1 MKSKEQP
8 RLRMFAGPN
17 GSGKSTIKANLKPEL
32 VGIYVN
38 ADEIEKE
45 IQENG
50 FYNFSVY
57 PFKIDLSELTEH
69 FQNSALLKENN
80 ILVSFKLKNN
90 QFHHNKNAVNSYITA
105 VLSDFLRKKILQEKL
120 SFSFETVM
128 SFPDKVDLLQTAKEL
143 GYKTYLY
150 FVATE
155 SPLINIARGAYRVKM
170 GGHPVPDDKIT
181 TRYHK
186 SLDLLINAIHLSDR
200 AYIFDNSGDNKIW
213 LAEITNGKNM
223 ELKTDNVPEWFAT
236 YVLNKI

>member
-1 MKSKEQP
+1 MKIITS
-8 RLRMFAGPN
+8 
-17 GSGKSTIKANLKPEL
+17 I
-32 VGIYVN
+32 
-38 ADEIEKE
+38 
-45 IQENG
+45 
-50 FYNFSVY
+50 
-57 PFKIDLSELTEH
+57 
-69 FQNSALLKENN
+69 ALP
-80 ILVSFKLKNN
+80 KND
-90 QFHHNKNAVNSYITA
+90 VNSYIAA

-128 SFPDKVDLLQTAKEL
+128 SFPDKVALLQTAKEL

-155 SPLINIARGAYRVKM
+155 SPLINIARVAYRVKM

-181 TRYHK
+181 KRYYK

-223 ELKTDNVPEWFAT
+223 ELKTDNVPEWFDK

>member
-1 MKSKEQP
+1 MP
-8 RLRMFAGPN
+8 HLRMFAGPN
-17 GSGKSTIKANLKPEL
+17 GSGKSTIKAILKPEI

-38 ADEIEKE
+38 VDEIEKE

-50 FYNFSVY
+50 FYDFSAY
-57 PFKIDLSELTEH
+57 PFKIDALELTEY

-80 ILVSFKLKNN
+80 ILVSFQLKNN
-90 QFHHNKNAVNSYITA
+90 QFHHNKNVVNSYITA
-105 VLSDFLRKKILQEKL
+105 VLSDFLRKKILKEKL

-128 SFPDKVDLLQTAKEL
+128 SFPDKVALLQTAKEL
-143 GYKTYLY
+143 GYKTYVY

-155 SPLINIARGAYRVKM
+155 SPLINIERVAYRVKM
-170 GGHPVPDDKIT
+170 GGHPVPDEKIT
-181 TRYHK
+181 TRYYK

-213 LAEITNGKNM
+213 LAEITNGKVM

>member
-1 MKSKEQP
+1 MKSKESP

-17 GSGKSTIKANLKPEL
+17 GSGKSTIKAILKPEI

-50 FYNFSVY
+50 FYDFSGY
-57 PFKIDLSELTEH
+57 PFKIDALELTEH

-90 QFHHNKNAVNSYITA
+90 QFHHNKNAVNSYIAA

-128 SFPDKVDLLQTAKEL
+128 SFPDKVALLQTAKEL

-155 SPLINIARGAYRVKM
+155 SPLINIARVAYRVKM
-170 GGHPVPDDKIT
+170 GGTSCV
-181 TRYHK
+181 
-186 SLDLLINAIHLSDR
+186 
-200 AYIFDNSGDNKIW
+200 
-213 LAEITNGKNM
+213 
-223 ELKTDNVPEWFAT
+223 
-236 YVLNKI
+236 

>member
-1 MKSKEQP
+1 MP
-8 RLRMFAGPN
+8 RLCMFAGPN
-17 GSGKSTIKANLKPEL
+17 GFGKSTIKAILKPEI

-38 ADEIEKE
+38 VDEIEKE

-50 FYNFSVY
+50 FYDFSAY
-57 PFKIDLSELTEH
+57 PFKIDALELTEY

-80 ILVSFKLKNN
+80 ILVSFQLKNN
-90 QFHHNKNAVNSYITA
+90 QFHHNKNVVNSYITA
-105 VLSDFLRKKILQEKL
+105 VLSDFLRKKILKEKL

-128 SFPDKVDLLQTAKEL
+128 SFPDKVALLQTAKEL
-143 GYKTYLY
+143 GYKTYVY

-155 SPLINIARGAYRVKM
+155 SPLINIERVAYRVKM
-170 GGHPVPDDKIT
+170 GGHPVPDEKIT
-181 TRYHK
+181 TRYYK

-213 LAEITNGKNM
+213 LAEITNGKVM